1 MSTEQRP
8 PQPVAKS
15 TKSEQ
20 VIHLLGDED
29 FHGVRS
35 LLTRVQADRV
45 ILDVPR
51 QHPAFRNEVRLKV
64 LARQAYENGFELAIA
79 TRDPDIRDRA
89 KAIHLAVFR
98 SVEAAQKA
106 HRWSRPTFETP
117 ANGHE
122 TPLSTEWLTG
132 HRALEAR
139 REQIGAP
146 ANWADRFVLIGL
158 VLGLLIVLAAGALLL
173 VPSAQITLVP
183 EQSLLTIPFEAT
195 ADTDAEGPVRSQMV
209 VPAERFSII
218 VEGTGQMATT
228 GRRDVPD
235 AKARGEVTLVN
246 LLPQDVTVPRGTIV
260 RTSAAVPV
268 RFQTLEDV
276 VVPANGQITVPIEAL
291 NPGLTGNVGALLI
304 NQVEGP
310 LASALR
316 VFNTNPTSGGTVKQV
331 ATVTVADKDQLREQV
346 VQRLTQEGTAEIAKQ
361 VPEGYLLIPNT
372 LTFDAVTESFDHLV
386 DEQADT
392 LTLLYRLRVEG
403 LIVRQEDVEFLAR
416 PVLRENV
423 PADRELL
430 AEGFAVRIV
439 DGERLSSDQARFT
452 AEVEGF
458 TAARIDG
465 NMVRDLVRGLPVEEA
480 EVVLKNRL
488 PLAADPGIEISPAGW
503 GRMPYLPLRIYVRVA
518 ALPPQQ
524 QGASQ

>member
-20 VIHLLGDED
+20 VIHLQGDED

-246 LLPQDVTVPRGTIV
+246 LLPQ
-260 RTSAAVPV
+260 
-268 RFQTLEDV
+268 
-276 VVPANGQITVPIEAL
+276 
-291 NPGLTGNVGALLI
+291 
-304 NQVEGP
+304 
-310 LASALR
+310 
-316 VFNTNPTSGGTVKQV
+316 
-331 ATVTVADKDQLREQV
+331 
-346 VQRLTQEGTAEIAKQ
+346 
-361 VPEGYLLIPNT
+361 
-372 LTFDAVTESFDHLV
+372 
-386 DEQADT
+386 
-392 LTLLYRLRVEG
+392 
-403 LIVRQEDVEFLAR
+403 
-416 PVLRENV
+416 
-423 PADRELL
+423 
-430 AEGFAVRIV
+430 
-439 DGERLSSDQARFT
+439 
-452 AEVEGF
+452 
-458 TAARIDG
+458 
-465 NMVRDLVRGLPVEEA
+465 
-480 EVVLKNRL
+480 
-488 PLAADPGIEISPAGW
+488 
-503 GRMPYLPLRIYVRVA
+503 
-518 ALPPQQ
+518 
-524 QGASQ
+524 